1 MTILEAIRDPNL
13 FGNWFQ
19 NRESWAAWR
28 VFLQALFSLAI
39 EDEALYAA
47 CTGNRPLPTR
57 QAREAYIVAGRRG
70 GKSFIC
76 ALIGVFLAC
85 FRSYRLSPG
94 EKGICMLLAADRR
107 QARVLIR
114 YVKAFLENVPML
126 RAMIE
131 NETADSIALTNQV
144 TIEIYTASFRS
155 VRGYTICAAICDEIS
170 FWRSDESA
178 NPDKE
183 IIAALKPAMATVQ
196 DSLLLCLSTPYSRRG
211 VLWDAHRRYF
221 GKPGDTLV
229 WQADTKTM
237 NPSVPSS
244 IIDSAY
250 EEDPASAVAE
260 YGAQFRS
267 DLEAYVS
274 QEVVDSCT
282 IPGRFELPPVA
293 GTQYVAFCDPSG
305 GSQDSFTLSIG
316 HAEPPRAVLDLIRE
330 RRPPFSPESV
340 VSEFAATLKDYGVHE
355 IHGDRYGGEWPR
367 ERFLTHG
374 INYRIADKSKSELY
388 QSCLPMLNSAKVEL
402 LDSKV
407 LRQQLV
413 GLERRTS
420 RGGRDSIDHRPGG
433 RDDVA
438 NSAAGALIRCVH
450 SEPLGADLFA
460 QGGGR
465 SEAGFASSGDRYHT
479 ETFEAWTRA
488 REGGRTLWNQLKTPD
503 LSF

>member
-1 MTILEAIRDPNL
+1 MNILEAIRDENL
-13 FGNWFQ
+13 FGAWF
-19 NRESWAAWR
+19 RDRATWKSSR
-28 VFLQALFSLAI
+28 TFLGALFALEI
-39 EDEALYAA
+39 EDEALYAS
-47 CTGNRPLPTR
+47 CTGGRPLPMR
-57 QAREAYIVAGRRG
+57 QAREGYLIVGRRG

-76 ALIGVFLAC
+76 ALIGVFLAT
-85 FRSYRLSPG
+85 FRVYKLAPG
-94 EKGICMLLAADRR
+94 ERGIVMLLAADRR

-114 YVKAFLENVPML
+114 YVKAFIENVAML
-126 RAMIE
+126 KTMIE

-144 TIEIYTASFRS
+144 TIEIHTASFRS

-211 VLWDAHRRYF
+211 VLWDAHRKHF

-229 WQADTKTM
+229 WQADTRTM
-237 NPSVPSS
+237 NPSVPQSV
-244 IIDSAY
+244 IDSAY

-316 HAEPPRAVLDLIRE
+316 HAEPARAVLDLIRE

-413 GLERRTS
+413 GL
-420 RGGRDSIDHRPGG
+420 
-433 RDDVA
+433 A

-465 SEAGFASSGDRYHT
+465 SEASFASSGDRYHT
-479 ETFEAWTRA
+479 ETFMDCTRV
-488 REGGRTLWNQLKTPD
+488 REGGRTLWDQRPREEKK
-503 LSF
+503 